1 MVDYNLAEKERN
13 KIEKELNDQEL
24 DFVSDL
30 KKESDNYNTRLCL
43 DSMNDQVELDF
54 NSTNVVKTARLWNGN
69 NRKTT
74 SVSIGFDQNFSL
86 YDIYIKITSKEAF
99 TRKDIIALKDIK
111 FQLAIGGYDIF
122 YRDFCSALFFELIDE
137 QDILLEENIIYLKVF
152 TFENMLY
159 GRKTVGDDTT

>member
-1 MVDYNLAEKERN
+1 M
-13 KIEKELNDQEL
+13 
-24 DFVSDL
+24 S
-30 KKESDNYNTRLCL
+30 
-43 DSMNDQVELDF
+43 DQVELDF

-122 YRDFCSALFFELIDE
+122 YRDFCSALFFELIDN
-137 QDILLEENIIYLKVF
+137 QDVLLEENIIYFKVY